1 MSQKSLKLQKV
12 CESKVN
18 AKGGKT
24 RVRLPRL
31 FWTFQTFLP
40 KNSPESPK
48 SLTAS
53 IHRGHT
59 FHTFQTFMP
68 LFGTC
73 CGSSRAGTLRP
84 SGPFRRNLNADA
96 CNIVTGIECL
106 VLAPPPASAMTAAP
120 PRPST
125 GASAPSWCLCARTS
139 MCMAASVVSPL
150 TTACACVFSAGAP
163 CARAESAA
171 LFSSTAPLVSGAGTA
186 ALTSFPMARR
196 SCRPSA
202 WPSLARSR
210 GISLLLRPSPALLR
224 PCLEAFACPTLSRGS
239 RTPSIPPQSA
249 SGA

>member
-1 MSQKSLKLQKV
+1 M
-12 CESKVN
+12 
-18 AKGGKT
+18 
-24 RVRLPRL
+24 PR
-31 FWTFQTFLP
+31 
-40 KNSPESPK
+40 
-48 SLTAS
+48 A
-53 IHRGHT
+53 R
-59 FHTFQTFMP
+59 
-68 LFGTC
+68 
-73 CGSSRAGTLRP
+73 
-84 SGPFRRNLNADA
+84 
-96 CNIVTGIECL
+96 
-106 VLAPPPASAMTAAP
+106 PPPASAMTAAP

-239 RTPSIPPQSA
+239 RTPSTLQQSA
-249 SGA
+249 SGARRRRRSAAGGLRPNHCRSRPRPPQRPAKAVASSGPVPFPRPPSTWTRTAFGKMAPTMSVPPPTARHAQPSDQ